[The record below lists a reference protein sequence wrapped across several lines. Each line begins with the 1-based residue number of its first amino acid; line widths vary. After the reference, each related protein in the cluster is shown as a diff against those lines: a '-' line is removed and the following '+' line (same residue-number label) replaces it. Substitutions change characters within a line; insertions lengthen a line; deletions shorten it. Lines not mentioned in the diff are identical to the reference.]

1 MKVLVTGGEGF
12 IGSHL
17 CESLLSAGHQVT
29 ALVLYNSFNSY
40 GWITAEGIASRDGL
54 HIVPGDVRDADSIQ
68 SVMVGQD
75 VVVHLAALIA
85 IPYSYQAPRS
95 YVETN
100 IVGTLNVMEAA
111 RRAGV
116 ERVIHTSTSEVY
128 GTAQYVPIDE
138 KHPLVGQS
146 PYSASKIGAD
156 QVAFSY
162 WSSFGVPVLT
172 VRPFNTYGPRQSQ
185 RAFIPSVIVQILSG
199 ARELSLGALSPTRD
213 LTFVQDSA
221 AGFRALVEGH
231 GGEGEVFNM
240 GSGFEI
246 SMAEVVDMLSEVS
259 GRVLTVREDLQRV
272 RPVNSEVERLWSDSR
287 KIAESFQWKPDH
299 GGKEGLFS
307 GLEKTFTW
315 FRDNH
320 QSSGYDPTRY
330 VV

>member
-54 HIVPGDVRDADSIQ
+54 HVAPGDVRDADSIQ

-287 KIAESFQWKPDH
+287 KIAESFRWKPDH

>member
-1 MKVLVTGGEGF
+1 MKILVTGGEGF

-17 CESLLSAGHQVT
+17 CEALLSAGHEVT

-40 GWITAEGIASRDGL
+40 GWLTLEGIASRDGL
-54 HIVPGDVRDADSIQ
+54 QIQPGDVRDAS
-68 SVMVGQD
+68 SLESLMVGHD
-75 VVVHLAALIA
+75 VVIHLAALIA

-95 YVETN
+95 YIETN
-100 IVGTLNVMEAA
+100 VLGTLNVMEAA

-116 ERVIHTSTSEVY
+116 ARVIHTSTSEVY

-156 QVAFSY
+156 QVAYSY

-199 ARELSLGALSPTRD
+199 ATELSLGALSPTRD
-213 LTFVQDSA
+213 LTFVQDTA
-221 AGFRALVEGH
+221 AGFRTLAEGQ
-231 GGEGEVFNM
+231 GGEGEVFNL

-246 SMAEVVDMLSEVS
+246 SMEEVVDMLSEVA
-259 GRVLTVREDLQRV
+259 GIKLTVRKDSQRV
-272 RPVNSEVERLWSDSR
+272 RPVNSEVERLWSDSK
-287 KIAESFQWKPDH
+287 KIEDSFGWQPGHVGRD
-299 GGKEGLFS
+299 GLFL
-307 GLEKTFTW
+307 GLEKTFSW
-315 FRDNH
+315 FRENY
-320 QSSGYDPTRY
+320 QFLGYDPTRY

>member
-54 HIVPGDVRDADSIQ
+54 HVAPGDVRDADSIQ

-75 VVVHLAALIA
+75 VVVYLAALIA

-259 GRVLTVREDLQRV
+259 GRVLTVREDLPRV
-272 RPVNSEVERLWSDSR
+272 RPENSEVERLWSDSR
-287 KIAESFQWKPDH
+287 KIAESFRWKPDH